1 MIDNMCNQDYY
12 RMYKNC
18 YNVGMEEEYCECRD
32 ETMTDA
38 HDDAY
43 KLYNRDSKF
52 PGIYIPNDEYPERK
66 NL

>member
-1 MIDNMCNQDYY
+1 
-12 RMYKNC
+12 
-18 YNVGMEEEYCECRD
+18 MEEEYCECRD